1 MAPRALKSLTPFTT
15 NCAYDPAVYP
25 ELEAMINV
33 NQVITVTFPDGDT
46 LQFWGWLQTFT
57 PGEMVEGE
65 QPTAE
70 VTITPGNIDDAQAEV
85 GPTHTP
91 AP

>member
-1 MAPRALKSLTPFTT
+1 
-15 NCAYDPAVYP
+15 
-25 ELEAMINV
+25 MINV